1 MEFRPETMEAEAL
14 HPAESLAAVL
24 SRMER
29 LETMLRSGDGLAAF
43 NRLYLTVARAVGTSL
58 DSGHFADA
66 EFLRRLEVNFA
77 NRYFEMLRR
86 AFFPTEKAPIG
97 VAWEPLLSSRRTSGI
112 SPERFALA
120 GMHAHLNH
128 ELCLAIVR
136 TCEERAITP
145 EKSTPQHLDYQR
157 LGPLWHA
164 VLHGAAT
171 SNRDEKTAAWSCL
184 EARQLAWDNA
194 EVLWHLRSSAELTAD
209 YLSLLERNVVT
220 ASRTLL
226 APVI

>member
-1 MEFRPETMEAEAL
+1 MELREETMEAAAL
-14 HPAESLAAVL
+14 HPADSLPTVL
-24 SRMER
+24 ARMER
-29 LETMLRSGDGLAAF
+29 LDALLPAGDGLAAF
-43 NRLYLTVARAVGTSL
+43 NRLYLTVARTVATSL
-58 DSGHFADA
+58 SAGEFTDA

-86 AFFPTEKAPIG
+86 VFFPTEKTRIG
-97 VAWEPLLSSRRTSGI
+97 VAWEPLLSSRRTSGLAAD
-112 SPERFALA
+112 RFALA

-136 TCEERAITP
+136 TCEERASTP
-145 EKSTPQHLDYQR
+145 EKGSPQHLDYQR

-164 VLHGAAT
+164 VLHGAV
-171 SNRDEKTAAWSCL
+171 KTNSDDKSPTWSCL
-184 EARQLAWDNA
+184 EARNLAWDNA

>member
-1 MEFRPETMEAEAL
+1 MELRQETMEVEAL
-14 HPAESLAAVL
+14 HPADSLTTVL
-24 SRMER
+24 ARMER
-29 LETMLRSGDGLAAF
+29 LEAVLLAGDGLAAF
-43 NRLYLTVARAVGTSL
+43 NRLYLTVVRAVSTSL
-58 DSGHFADA
+58 SSGGFTDA

-86 AFFPTEKAPIG
+86 VFFPTEKARIG
-97 VAWEPLLSSRRTSGI
+97 VAWEPLLSSRRISGL
-112 SPERFALA
+112 SADRFALA

-145 EKSTPQHLDYQR
+145 EKGSPQHLDYQR

-164 VLHGAAT
+164 MLHGAAKV
-171 SNRDEKTAAWSCL
+171 SSDDKNAAWSCL
-184 EARQLAWDNA
+184 EARSLAWDNA

-226 APVI
+226 APVS

>member
-1 MEFRPETMEAEAL
+1 MEAEAL
-14 HPAESLAAVL
+14 HPADSLATVL
-24 SRMER
+24 ARMER
-29 LETMLRSGDGLAAF
+29 LEAVLPAGDALSAF
-43 NRLYLTVARAVGTSL
+43 NRLYLTVARTVSTSI
-58 DSGHFADA
+58 SAGGFTDA

-86 AFFPTEKAPIG
+86 VFFPTEKARIG

-112 SPERFALA
+112 SADRFALA

-145 EKSTPQHLDYQR
+145 EKGSPQHLDYQR

-164 VLHGAAT
+164 VLHGAAHGGKP
-171 SNRDEKTAAWSCL
+171 SSDDKNASWSCL
-184 EARQLAWDNA
+184 EARNLAWDNA

-226 APVI
+226 APAL